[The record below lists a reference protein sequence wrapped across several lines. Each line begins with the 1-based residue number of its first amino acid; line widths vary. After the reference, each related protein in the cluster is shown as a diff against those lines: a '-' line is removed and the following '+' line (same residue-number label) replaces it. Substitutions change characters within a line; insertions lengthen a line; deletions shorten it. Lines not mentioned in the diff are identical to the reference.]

1 MVVSV
6 TSWSPALRLR
16 WGTIPVPFAARRRQR
31 YHAATAPRPAGGRM
45 TALVFGFL
53 AALANAGQALL
64 SKDLTARAPARQLIG
79 VLYAGNALVLLPF
92 APFVVWTWSAEI
104 IGLHL
109 VSVALMVV
117 TAICVWDLLDHGT
130 ASAVDDRHR
139 DEPDRGR
146 LCGRALPSGRDPA
159 PPRRRGD
166 DRGRGRADRAGRR
179 LRQPRSLGQRL
190 ADRRC
195 GRRHG
200 HPDRGLAAAWRPG
213 RRARRDVCRSNDPR
227 GGRVPRAV
235 PAPGRRARRHPA
247 AAGALG
253 RRDDSIS
260 CS

>member
-1 MVVSV
+1 MKAIVVSV

-45 TALVFGFL
+45 TALVFGIL

-79 VLYAGNALVLLPF
+79 VLYAGKCPRAAAVRAVRGLDVVRRDHRP
-92 APFVVWTWSAEI
+92 APGV
-104 IGLHL
+104 GGPHGGHRDLCL
-109 VSVALMVV
+109 GPPRP
-117 TAICVWDLLDHGT
+117 WDRVG
-130 ASAVDDRHR
+130 VDDRHG

-146 LCGRALPSGRDPA
+146 PCGRALPSRRDPA
-159 PPRRRGD
+159 HPRGRGD
-166 DRGRGRADRAGRR
+166 DRGRGRAGRAGRR

-200 HPDRGLAAAWRPG
+200 HPDRGLAAARRPG
-213 RRARRDVCRSNDPR
+213 RRARRDVCRSDGPR

-235 PAPGRRARRHPA
+235 PAPRRRPRRHPA
-247 AAGALG
+247 AARCA
-253 RRDDSIS
+253 RSS
-260 CS
+260 